1 MTARPYMSVSVQID
15 TPDAP
20 ALDNRVV
27 RTVSWIA
34 TRQDSGRVHYTI
46 YAHRRYVAD
55 GESPLATVLSAESID
70 PALVPDWVPWPP
82 ANWLASLELGK
93 PDPDHKIRAYLAQ
106 EGSCRTVEVT
116 GGIIPDPH
124 TLFAGGVW

>member
-1 MTARPYMSVSVQID
+1 MQVSVQID
-15 TPDAP
+15 TPTAP
-20 ALDNRVV
+20 ALDGRPI

-34 TRQDSGRVHYTI
+34 IRQDSGDVQYRI
-46 YAHRRYVAD
+46 YAHHTYVAE
-55 GESPLATVLSAESID
+55 GERPLTTVLAAESLD
-70 PALVPDWVPWPP
+70 PAMVPDWVPRPP
-82 ANWLASLELGK
+82 ANWLASLDLPKGN
-93 PDPDHKIRAYLAQ
+93 PNASLLAYLAQ